1 MQGTLAVT
9 GDDAADHLVNTDP
22 LALLLAM
29 LLDQQVPMEWAFIGP
44 HRLRERLGGELDAAR
59 IAAMAPEEL
68 EVVFKGPRALHRF
81 PGSMAK
87 RTQEMCRHLVEHH
100 GGSAAEVW
108 EGAVDGAD
116 LLKRLQALPGYG
128 AEKSKIFIAIL
139 AKRLGIRPDGWEQA
153 AGPFAD
159 DTPRSVA
166 DIHDEASLA
175 KVRDWKRAHKAAKKA
190 KTD

>member
-1 MQGTLAVT
+1 MNGTLAVT
-9 GDDAADHLVNTDP
+9 GDPEADKLLNTDP
-22 LALLLAM
+22 LALLIGM

-44 HRLRERLGGELDAAR
+44 HRLKERLGGQLDAAH

-100 GGSAAEVW
+100 GGSAADVW
-108 EGAVDGAD
+108 EDAADGAD

-139 AKRLGIRPDGWEQA
+139 AKRLDIRPDGWEQA

-166 DIHDEASLA
+166 DIHDELSLA
-175 KVRDWKRAHKAAKKA
+175 KVRDWKRAQKAAKKA